1 MFRIQGLLHSSFLVS
16 DLVTARDFYESVL
29 GLSPSP
35 ARPAMDFEGVWYE
48 LGEQQIHLMALPN
61 PDSAAGRPEHGGR
74 DRHAAFAVTDLA
86 DLQARLQARNI
97 PFTLSRSGRQ
107 ALFCRDPD
115 GNALEFVQMREHPQE
130 KASLHE

>member
-1 MFRIQGLLHSSFLVS
+1 MFCIQGLLHTSFLVS
-16 DLVTARDFYESVL
+16 DLMTARDFYESVL

-35 ARPAMDFEGVWYE
+35 ARPVMDFEGVWYE

-61 PDSAAGRPEHGGR
+61 PDNASKRPEHGGR

-86 DLQARLQARNI
+86 DLQARLHARNI
-97 PFTLSRSGRQ
+97 PFTLSRSGRT

-130 KASLHE
+130 ESEPA